1 MQKESGLLLREM
13 PIEIRKYLL
22 KIQGQ
27 IKVDKGISQY
37 SLQNVVYKVIQKQI
51 ELEREVKQAS

>member
-37 SLQNVVYKVIQKQI
+37 SLESVVYKVIQRQI
-51 ELEREVKQAS
+51 ESEKEVKND